1 MADRRG
7 RERAHMQLGLVG
19 LGKMGFNM
27 RERLRAGGHEVVG
40 YDPRPEV
47 SDVANLADLAGAL
60 EAPRVV
66 WVMVPSGTV
75 THETI
80 AALADVLSAGD
91 LVIDG
96 GNSRYTEDGPHA
108 KLLGD
113 KGINFIDAGVSGGVW
128 GLHEGYGL
136 MVGGSD
142 ADVARAMPIFDTLR
156 PEGDV
161 ADGFVHAGPVGAGHY
176 AKMVHNGIEYGL
188 MHAYAEGYELLAAEE
203 LIADPQAVIQ
213 AWTNGTVVRSWLQ
226 QLLAKALK
234 EDPGFAA
241 ISGYTEDSGEG
252 RWTVEEAISHRVP
265 MPVIAASLFARF
277 ASRQEDSPTM
287 KAVSALRNQFGGH
300 AVHRISESG

>member
-1 MADRRG
+1 
-7 RERAHMQLGLVG
+7 
-19 LGKMGFNM
+19 MGFNM
-27 RERLRAGGHEVVG
+27 RERLRQGGHKVIG

-47 SDVANLADLAGAL
+47 TDVPSMAALAEAL

-66 WVMVPSGTV
+66 WVMVPSGPITD
-75 THETI
+75 ETI
-80 AALADVLSAGD
+80 TSLSDALSPGD

-96 GNSRYTEDGPHA
+96 GNSRFTEDGKHA
-108 KLLGD
+108 KVLGD
-113 KGINFIDAGVSGGVW
+113 KGIAFIDAGVSGGIW
-128 GLHEGYGL
+128 GLKEGYGL

-142 ADVARAMPIFDTLR
+142 ADIARAMPIFETLR
-156 PEGDV
+156 PPGEL

-188 MHAYAEGYELLAAEE
+188 MTAYAEGYELLAAEP
-203 LIADPQAVIQ
+203 LITDTQAVIQ

-234 EDPGFAA
+234 EDPEFGE

-252 RWTVEEAISHRVP
+252 RWTVEEAINHRVP
-265 MPVIAASLFARF
+265 TPVIAAALFARF

-287 KAVSALRNQFGGH
+287 KCVSALRNQFGGH
-300 AVHRISESG
+300 AVKRVPLSG

>member
-1 MADRRG
+1 
-7 RERAHMQLGLVG
+7 MQLGLVG

-27 RERLRAGGHEVVG
+27 RERLRGGGHEVVG

-47 SDVANLADLAGAL
+47 SDVPSLAALAEAL
-60 EAPRVV
+60 TAPRVV
-66 WVMVPSGTV
+66 WVMVPSGPITD
-75 THETI
+75 ETI
-80 AALADVLSAGD
+80 TALAEVLSPGD
-91 LVIDG
+91 LVVDG
-96 GNSRYTEDGPHA
+96 GNSKYTEDAPHA
-108 KLLGD
+108 ELLGN
-113 KGINFIDAGVSGGVW
+113 KGIAFVDAGVSGGVW
-128 GLHEGYGL
+128 GLTEGYGL

-142 ADVARAMPIFDTLR
+142 EDVARVMPIFDTLR
-156 PEGDV
+156 PGGEL

-188 MHAYAEGYELLAAEE
+188 MMAYAEGYELLAAEP
-203 LIADPQAVIQ
+203 LITDTQAVIQ

-234 EDPGFAA
+234 EDPNFVD

-252 RWTVEEAISHRVP
+252 RWTVEEAIRHRVP

-277 ASRQEDSPTM
+277 ASRQDDSPTM

-300 AVHRISESG
+300 AVKRVPLSG

>member
-1 MADRRG
+1 
-7 RERAHMQLGLVG
+7 MQIGLVG

-27 RERLRAGGHEVVG
+27 RERLREGGHEVIG

-47 SDVANLADLAGAL
+47 TDVPTLAALAEAL
-60 EAPRVV
+60 DAPRVV
-66 WVMVPSGTV
+66 WVMVPSGHITD
-75 THETI
+75 ETI
-80 AALADVLSAGD
+80 TSLADVLSPGD

-108 KLLGD
+108 KLLDD
-113 KGINFIDAGVSGGVW
+113 KGIAFIDAGVSGGIW
-128 GLHEGYGL
+128 GLTEGYGL
-136 MVGGSD
+136 MVGGSKE
-142 ADVARAMPIFDTLR
+142 DVARAMPIFETLR
-156 PEGDV
+156 PPGEL

-188 MHAYAEGYELLAAEE
+188 MMAYAEGYELLAAEE
-203 LIADPQAVIQ
+203 LIENTQAVIQ

-234 EDPGFAA
+234 EDPKFHD
-241 ISGYTEDSGEG
+241 ITGYTEDSGEG

-277 ASRQEDSPTM
+277 ASRQDDSPTM

-300 AVHRISESG
+300 AVTRISESG

>member
-1 MADRRG
+1 
-7 RERAHMQLGLVG
+7 MQLGLVG

-27 RERLRAGGHEVVG
+27 RERLRAAGHDVVG

-47 SDVANLADLAGAL
+47 SDVPGLAELAGAL

-75 THETI
+75 THQTI
-80 AALADVLSAGD
+80 LELADVLGAGD

-156 PEGDV
+156 PQGEV

-188 MHAYAEGYELLAAEE
+188 MHAYAEGYELLAAED
-203 LIADPQAVIQ
+203 LIDDPQAVIQ

-234 EDPGFAA
+234 EDPGFAE

>member
-1 MADRRG
+1 
-7 RERAHMQLGLVG
+7 MQLGLVG

-27 RERLRAGGHEVVG
+27 RERLRKGGHEVIG
-40 YDPRPEV
+40 FDPRPEV
-47 SDVANLADLAGAL
+47 TDVPTLAALAEAL

-66 WVMVPSGTV
+66 WVMVPSGHITD
-75 THETI
+75 ETI
-80 AALADVLSAGD
+80 KSLAEVLSPGD

-108 KLLGD
+108 KLLKD
-113 KGINFIDAGVSGGVW
+113 KGISFIDAGVSGGIW
-128 GLHEGYGL
+128 GLTEGYGL
-136 MVGGSD
+136 MVGGSKE
-142 ADVARAMPIFDTLR
+142 DVARVMPIFDTLR
-156 PEGDV
+156 PPGEL

-188 MHAYAEGYELLAAEE
+188 MMAYAEGYELLAAEE
-203 LIADPQAVIQ
+203 LIEDTQAVVQ

-234 EDPGFAA
+234 EDPKFTD
-241 ISGYTEDSGEG
+241 ITGYTEDSGEG

-265 MPVIAASLFARF
+265 TPVIAASLFARF

-300 AVHRISESG
+300 AVQRISESG

>member
-1 MADRRG
+1 
-7 RERAHMQLGLVG
+7 MQLGLVG

-27 RERLRAGGHEVVG
+27 RERLREGGHEVIG

-47 SDVANLADLAGAL
+47 SDVPNLMKLAEAL
-60 EAPRVV
+60 SPPRVV
-66 WVMVPSGTV
+66 WVMVPSGSV
-75 THETI
+75 TNGTI
-80 AALADVLSAGD
+80 IALANELSEGD
-91 LVIDG
+91 LVVDG

-108 KLLGD
+108 KLLGE
-113 KGINFIDAGVSGGVW
+113 KGIAFVDAGVSGGVW
-128 GLHEGYGL
+128 GLKEGYGL

-142 ADVARAMPIFDTLR
+142 KDVARAMPIFDTLR
-156 PEGDV
+156 PPGEL
-161 ADGFVHAGPVGAGHY
+161 ADGYVHAGPVGAGHY

-188 MHAYAEGYELLAAEE
+188 MNAYAEGYELLAAED
-203 LIADPQAVIQ
+203 LIKDTQAVIQ

-234 EDPGFAA
+234 EDPEFDQ
-241 ISGYTEDSGEG
+241 ITGYTEDSGEG

-300 AVHRISESG
+300 AVQRISESG